1 MKWEEHSGGRNNK
14 YKGMEPRGTSRRIE
28 ELGVECKG

>member
-1 MKWEEHSGGRNNK
+1 MKWEEHSGGRNK